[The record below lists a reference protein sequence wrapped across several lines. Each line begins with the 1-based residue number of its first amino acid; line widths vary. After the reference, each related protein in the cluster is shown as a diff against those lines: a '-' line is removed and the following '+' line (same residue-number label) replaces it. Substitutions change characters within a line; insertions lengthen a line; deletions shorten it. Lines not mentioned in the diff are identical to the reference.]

1 MNKRVFTF
9 FTLSGILLCLCVVGL
24 RGADSPDGTGGKKF
38 STAPDGAIVLFDGTD
53 LAQWVNGLGGKAH
66 WKLADGYME
75 VTPFKGPKSPR
86 IQGIKTSKLF
96 GDFQLHVEFNLPA
109 NVSVNSGIY
118 LLRRYEI
125 QIVNSH
131 GAKIGKSNCGELYK
145 QKPPDRDMCS
155 KPGVWQSYDIM
166 FRAPRFEKSADG
178 KSKKIEDARI
188 TVIHNGVAIHNNVVV
203 KSKTGAGFPESPEP
217 GPIMLQD
224 HGSAVQFRNIW
235 IIPGKEAGKPNYKA
249 K

>member
-1 MNKRVFTF
+1 MKRIVTF
-9 FTLSGILLCLCVVGL
+9 FTFTLAAVLLCLCGAGL
-24 RGADSPDGTGGKKF
+24 RGADSPAGSDGKKF
-38 STAPDGAIVLFDGTD
+38 STAPAGAIVLFDGTD
-53 LAQWVNGLGGKAH
+53 LGQWVNCHGDKPH

-75 VTPFKGPKSPR
+75 VTPLKGHRCPR

-109 NVSVNSGIY
+109 AGSVNSGIY

-131 GAKIGKSNCGELYK
+131 GKEIGKSNCGELYK

-155 KPGVWQSYDIM
+155 KPGKWQSYDIM
-166 FRAPRFEKSADG
+166 FRSPRFEKGSDG
-178 KSKKIEDARI
+178 KSKKVEDARI

-203 KSKTGAGFPESPEP
+203 KSETGAGFPESPEP

-224 HGSAVQFRNIW
+224 HGSPVQFRNIW
-235 IIPGKEAGKPNYKA
+235 ILATDKHR
-249 K
+249 

>member
-1 MNKRVFTF
+1 MKRILTF
-9 FTLSGILLCLCVVGL
+9 FTLAVVLLCLGVAHLC
-24 RGADSPDGTGGKKF
+24 GAKSPDGAGGNSGKKF

-86 IQGIKTSKLF
+86 IQGIKTSRLF
-96 GDFQLHVEFNLPA
+96 NDFQLHVEFNLPA
-109 NVSVNSGIY
+109 AGSVNSGIY

-131 GAKIGKSNCGELYK
+131 GAEIGKSNCGELYK

-155 KPGVWQSYDIM
+155 KPGVWQSYDII
-166 FRAPRFEKSADG
+166 FRSPRFEKGADG
-178 KSKKIEDARI
+178 KSRKVENARI

-224 HGSAVQFRNIW
+224 HGSAVRFRNIW
-235 IIPGKEAGKPNYKA
+235 ILATDKHR
-249 K
+249 

>member
-1 MNKRVFTF
+1 MKRILTF
-9 FTLSGILLCLCVVGL
+9 FTLSAVLLCLCVVGL
-24 RGADSPDGTGGKKF
+24 HGAKSPAGADGEKF
-38 STAPDGAIVLFDGTD
+38 STAPDGAIVLFDGSD
-53 LAQWVNGLGGKAH
+53 LAQWVNCHGDKPH
-66 WKLADGYME
+66 WKLTGGYME
-75 VTPFKGPKSPR
+75 VTPLKGHRCPR

-96 GDFQLHVEFNLPA
+96 GDFQLHVEFNLPVA
-109 NVSVNSGIY
+109 ASVNSGIY

-131 GAKIGKSNCGELYK
+131 GAEIGKNNCGELYK

-155 KPGVWQSYDIM
+155 KPGVWQSYDII
-166 FRAPRFEKSADG
+166 FRAPRFAKDADG
-178 KSKKIEDARI
+178 KGRKIENARI

-235 IIPGKEAGKPNYKA
+235 IIPTKEAKA
-249 K
+249 SDYGAK

>member
-1 MNKRVFTF
+1 MKRII
-9 FTLSGILLCLCVVGL
+9 TLFALSVVLLCLCGVGL
-24 RGADSPDGTGGKKF
+24 RGADKPDGADGKSGKKF

-53 LAQWVNGLGGKAH
+53 LAQWVNCHGNKPH
-66 WKLADGYME
+66 WKLAGGYME
-75 VTPFKGPKSPR
+75 VTPLKGHRCPR

-96 GDFQLHVEFNLPA
+96 GDFQLHVEFNLPPA
-109 NVSVNSGIY
+109 ASVNSGIY

-131 GAKIGKSNCGELYK
+131 GKEIGKSNCGELYK

-166 FRAPRFEKSADG
+166 FRAPRFEKGSDG
-178 KSKKIEDARI
+178 KSKKVEDARI

-203 KSKTGAGFPESPEP
+203 KSKTGAGFPESPKP
-217 GPIMLQD
+217 GAIMLQD
-224 HGSAVQFRNIW
+224 HGSAVRFRNIW
-235 IIPGKEAGKPNYKA
+235 ILATDKHR
-249 K
+249 

>member
-1 MNKRVFTF
+1 MKRILTF
-9 FTLSGILLCLCVVGL
+9 FTLAVVLLCLCVAHL
-24 RGADSPDGTGGKKF
+24 RGAKSPAGADGKKF

-53 LAQWVNGLGGKAH
+53 LDQWVNCHGDKAH

-75 VTPFKGPKSPR
+75 VTPLKGHRCPR

-109 NVSVNSGIY
+109 AASVNSGIY
-118 LLRRYEI
+118 LLRRYEV
-125 QIVNSH
+125 QIINSH

-145 QKPPDRDMCS
+145 QKPPDRDMCK
-155 KPGVWQSYDIM
+155 KPGQWQSYDIM
-166 FRAPRFEKSADG
+166 LRSPRFEKGADG
-178 KSKKIEDARI
+178 KSKKIENARI
-188 TVIHNGVAIHNNVVV
+188 TVIHNGVAIHNNVIM
-203 KSKTGAGFPESPEP
+203 KGKTGVGFPESPEP

-235 IIPGKEAGKPNYKA
+235 IIPGPAAAAQDYKA

>member
-1 MNKRVFTF
+1 MKRILTF
-9 FTLSGILLCLCVVGL
+9 FTLAVVLLCLCVAHL
-24 RGADSPDGTGGKKF
+24 RGAKNPAGADGKKF

-53 LAQWVNGLGGKAH
+53 LAQWVNGHGGKAH

-86 IQGIKTSKLF
+86 IQGIKTSRLF
-96 GDFQLHVEFNLPA
+96 NDFQLHVEFNLPA
-109 NVSVNSGIY
+109 AGSVNSGIY

-131 GAKIGKSNCGELYK
+131 GAEIGKSNCGELYK

-155 KPGVWQSYDIM
+155 KPGVWQSYDII
-166 FRAPRFEKSADG
+166 FRAPRFEKGSGG

-217 GPIMLQD
+217 GAIMLQD
-224 HGSAVQFRNIW
+224 HGSAVRFRNIW
-235 IIPGKEAGKPNYKA
+235 VLATDKYR
-249 K
+249 

>member
-1 MNKRVFTF
+1 MKRIL
-9 FTLSGILLCLCVVGL
+9 TLSIGLLCLSVVSL
-24 RGADSPDGTGGKKF
+24 RGADKSGGKKF

-53 LAQWVNGLGGKAH
+53 LGQWVNCHGDKAH

-75 VTPFKGPKSPR
+75 VTPLKGDRCPR
-86 IQGIKTSKLF
+86 IQGIKTSQLF
-96 GDFQLHVEFNLPA
+96 GDFQLHVEFKLPA
-109 NVSVNSGIY
+109 SNKVNSGIY
-118 LLRRYEI
+118 LLRRYEV

-131 GAKIGKSNCGELYK
+131 GAEIGKSNCGELYK
-145 QKPPDRDMCS
+145 QKPPDRDMCA

-166 FRAPRFEKSADG
+166 FRAPRFEKGADG
-178 KSKKIEDARI
+178 KPKKIENARI

-203 KSKTGAGFPESPEP
+203 KKQTGAGFPERPEP

-235 IIPGKEAGKPNYKA
+235 IIPGNAAKAPDYKA

>member
-1 MNKRVFTF
+1 MKRIVTSFTF
-9 FTLSGILLCLCVVGL
+9 TLAVVLLCLCVVGL
-24 RGADSPDGTGGKKF
+24 RGADKPAGTDGKSGEKF

-53 LAQWVNGLGGKAH
+53 LAQWVNCHADKPH
-66 WKLADGYME
+66 WKLAGGHME
-75 VTPFKGPKSPR
+75 VAPIKGHKCPR

-96 GDFQLHVEFNLPA
+96 NDFQLHVEFNLPA
-109 NVSVNSGIY
+109 GSVNSGIY

-131 GAKIGKSNCGELYK
+131 GKKIGKSNCGELYK

-155 KPGVWQSYDIM
+155 KPGKWQSYDIM
-166 FRAPRFEKSADG
+166 FRSPRFEKGSDG
-178 KSKKIEDARI
+178 KSKKVEDARI

-203 KSKTGAGFPESPEP
+203 KSETGAGFPESPEP

-224 HGSAVQFRNIW
+224 HGSPVQFRNIW
-235 IIPGKEAGKPNYKA
+235 ILATDKHR
-249 K
+249 